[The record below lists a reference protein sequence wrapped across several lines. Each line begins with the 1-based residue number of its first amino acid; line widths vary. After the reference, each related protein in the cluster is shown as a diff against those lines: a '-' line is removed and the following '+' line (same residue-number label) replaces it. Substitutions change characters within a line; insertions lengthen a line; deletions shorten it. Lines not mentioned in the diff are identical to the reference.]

1 MFGKEEDIR
10 VQVGSVTNTN
20 TIHENVLASAF
31 GDPGASKLPDMFVS
45 YPKTVLAMP
54 DDTELVDY
62 YDYFT
67 EEELNE
73 FIPAF
78 LEEGV
83 IHERLSILPVAKST
97 EVMFINKTAFD
108 RFAKETGAKMEDL
121 KTWEG
126 LFAMAE
132 QYAAWTDNQT
142 PDIPDD
148 GKNFFVHDYHF
159 NYFQVGVESLGE
171 NFFKG
176 ENLAFG
182 PEFQTVW
189 EPYAKAAL
197 SGGVWLRSGY
207 ATEPLRTGDSIVSVA
222 SSASVLYY
230 SDEVTYADNT
240 SEKVEI
246 VSMPYAEGKM
256 DTVTIENA
264 EYTAMPES
272 NSIEKTYMYRY
283 EQSGTSY
290 DIRVRGQEIDD
301 SDKELLEGIVLKL
314 EDEGN
319 KDAPWPW
326 EGEPLEP
333 VLAEQMVGSY
343 TIVPEYIPFKEAQG
357 VMQIMDHQFVKQGNQ
372 VFHLLENKLDTYE
385 YSESGLEFVS
395 SMELDD
401 DFEYLS
407 GDSSGMLYLS
417 PGIGDVI
424 GVKDGEKALQT
435 TVDGDLNMHP
445 SGEWGISFWV
455 NSDTQKIANQGGNLT
470 AEPWILTGLN
480 KDEERKGLFS
490 MIDDVQITN
499 SHIMVAGSMAAED
512 EGTKIVVYDYDGNQL
527 LKLGGEDISSP
538 DKLGSITGM
547 AETENGFVAADGNMR
562 EIQFWAKDGTH
573 VGAISTEDIFGVS
586 YPWLEDMQL
595 LDDGSL
601 LIMLT
606 QERDD
611 GSANELMFFRLTGF

>member
-1 MFGKEEDIR
+1 
-10 VQVGSVTNTN
+10 
-20 TIHENVLASAF
+20 
-31 GDPGASKLPDMFVS
+31 
-45 YPKTVLAMP
+45 
-54 DDTELVDY
+54 
-62 YDYFT
+62 
-67 EEELNE
+67 
-73 FIPAF
+73 
-78 LEEGV
+78 
-83 IHERLSILPVAKST
+83 
-97 EVMFINKTAFD
+97 
-108 RFAKETGAKMEDL
+108 
-121 KTWEG
+121 
-126 LFAMAE
+126 
-132 QYAAWTDNQT
+132 
-142 PDIPDD
+142 
-148 GKNFFVHDYHF
+148 
-159 NYFQVGVESLGE
+159 
-171 NFFKG
+171 
-176 ENLAFG
+176 
-182 PEFQTVW
+182 
-189 EPYAKAAL
+189 
-197 SGGVWLRSGY
+197 
-207 ATEPLRTGDSIVSVA
+207 
-222 SSASVLYY
+222 
-230 SDEVTYADNT
+230 
-240 SEKVEI
+240 
-246 VSMPYAEGKM
+246 
-256 DTVTIENA
+256 
-264 EYTAMPES
+264 
-272 NSIEKTYMYRY
+272 
-283 EQSGTSY
+283 
-290 DIRVRGQEIDD
+290 
-301 SDKELLEGIVLKL
+301 
-314 EDEGN
+314 
-319 KDAPWPW
+319 
-326 EGEPLEP
+326 
-333 VLAEQMVGSY
+333 MVGSY

-372 VFHLLENKLDTYE
+372 AFHLLENKLDTYE

-424 GVKDGEKALQT
+424 GVKDGKKALQT

-480 KDEERKGLFS
+480 NDEERKGLFS

-499 SHIMVAGSMAAED
+499 SHIMVAGSMAVKD

-538 DKLGSITGM
+538 DKLGPITGM

>member
-1 MFGKEEDIR
+1 MGKFDLDRYIKAQERDYSTALAEIKAGKKQNIKSSSGIIGFAIGDALGVPAEFKSREELELHPIIDMIGDGTYN
-10 VQVGSVTNTN
+10 VPAGTWSDDTSMTLATMDSIISTN
-20 TIHENVLASAF
+20 TIDTNNMASNF
-31 GDPGASKLPDMFVS
+31 
-45 YPKTVLAMP
+45 
-54 DDTELVDY
+54 
-62 YDYFT
+62 
-67 EEELNE
+67 LNW
-73 FIPAF
+73 F
-78 LEEGV
+78 
-83 IHERLSILPVAKST
+83 R
-97 EVMFINKTAFD
+97 
-108 RFAKETGAKMEDL
+108 
-121 KTWEG
+121 
-126 LFAMAE
+126 
-132 QYAAWTDNQT
+132 
-142 PDIPDD
+142 
-148 GKNFFVHDYHF
+148 
-159 NYFQVGVESLGE
+159 
-171 NFFKG
+171 
-176 ENLAFG
+176 
-182 PEFQTVW
+182 
-189 EPYAKAAL
+189 
-197 SGGVWLRSGY
+197 
-207 ATEPLRTGDSIVSVA
+207 
-222 SSASVLYY
+222 
-230 SDEVTYADNT
+230 
-240 SEKVEI
+240 
-246 VSMPYAEGKM
+246 
-256 DTVTIENA
+256 NA
-264 EYTAMPES
+264 EYTAMPEG

-326 EGEPLEP
+326 EGEPVEP

-417 PGIGDVI
+417 SGIGDVI
-424 GVKDGEKALQT
+424 GVKDGKKALQT

-499 SHIMVAGSMAAED
+499 SHIMVAGSMAVED